1 MTHEPQST
9 AAQGQVS
16 PDGQHVWNGTAWV
29 ANPNAPKQKKKHTV
43 RNVLL
48 VLLGLS
54 VLFVGGCIA
63 AGLVVRRLPG
73 RRSLGTLF
81 LRGFILAW
89 AAELVLLILV
99 VGIIAK
105 NIGS

>member
-1 MTHEPQST
+1 MP
-9 AAQGQVS
+9 GQ
-16 PDGQHVWNGTAWV
+16 
-29 ANPNAPKQKKKHTV
+29 PKMA
-43 RNVLL
+43 RNV
-48 VLLGLS
+48 VPWLLGAVLATLGNYVAAVYGGDFARLYL

-73 RRSLGTLF
+73 RRSLGPLF